1 MIFFRIPNFKKLNH
15 DQEFSRTP
23 SISVFLKNTSSP
35 PKIFSASNS
44 LRKFICR
51 IIILFGLKK
60 YPKYNFM
67 LSGALWLIQKA
78 STGLFS
84 NDDHSNDHINIDLL
98 PSFTNTLDVHKVQPP
113 IRNFLNVGSFYNIDG
128 ETYFFGKFHGP
139 PGTSIQMGKW
149 FHITK
154 SSSSPVKIKALFRFY
169 DNIVENYFY
178 PFAKAVQVI
187 PFHGQSVIINE
198 QKNDRYLVSLYK
210 LKNKGLKRIR
220 TLYVAKDL
228 SEVTV
233 SCIRSVYI
241 KKTNHVVIGGLHRW
255 VIYDMKAQY
264 MVYQHLLLDN
274 MVCDVAYSESL
285 NLLFVCYLKN
295 IVAYEWNIPF
305 DMKKV
310 AYTIVPEREEN
321 PTIYMS
327 LYLRGNLMI
336 LRDSSAITA
345 WEVTA
350 SNFRQLST
358 INLSTI
364 TPVSNTTLE
373 VDVMVIPE
381 KECVLINNLNSN
393 VYEVGFDAPNA
404 IKCEGSG
411 FNAMVAY
418 NEKSNELAAMYKGEF
433 VLLRENPE
441 SKQDENGVRT

>member
-1 MIFFRIPNFKKLNH
+1 MFTGVLWLLHK
-15 DQEFSRTP
+15 
-23 SISVFLKNTSSP
+23 
-35 PKIFSASNS
+35 ASN
-44 LRKFICR
+44 
-51 IIILFGLKK
+51 
-60 YPKYNFM
+60 
-67 LSGALWLIQKA
+67 
-78 STGLFS
+78 GLFS
-84 NDDHSNDHINIDLL
+84 EPSPQNIDSL
-98 PSFTNTLDVHKVQPP
+98 PSFTNTLDIYPVQPP
-113 IRNFLNVGSFYNIDG
+113 IKNFYNVGSFYNVDG

-149 FHITK
+149 FHVKGDKMK
-154 SSSSPVKIKALFRFY
+154 SLFKFY

-187 PFHGQSVIINE
+187 SFHGQCVIINE

-210 LKNKGLKRIR
+210 LKSKGLKRIR

-233 SCIRSVYI
+233 SCLRSVYV

-310 AYTIVPEREEN
+310 AFTIVPERDEN

-327 LYLRGNLMI
+327 LYLKENLLI
-336 LRDSSAITA
+336 LRDSFAITA
-345 WEVTA
+345 WEVTK
-350 SNFRQLST
+350 SDYQMKSS
-358 INLSTI
+358 INLATI
-364 TPVSNTTLE
+364 APVTNTTLE

-381 KECVLINNLNSN
+381 KECVLISNLTSN
-393 VYEVGFDAPNA
+393 VYEVGFDAPDM

-411 FNAMVAY
+411 FNAIVAY
-418 NEKSNELAAMYKGEF
+418 NGQKNELAAIYKGDF
-433 VLLRENPE
+433 VLLKENLE
-441 SKQDENGVRT
+441 SKEKNEVAQGEKQEITE